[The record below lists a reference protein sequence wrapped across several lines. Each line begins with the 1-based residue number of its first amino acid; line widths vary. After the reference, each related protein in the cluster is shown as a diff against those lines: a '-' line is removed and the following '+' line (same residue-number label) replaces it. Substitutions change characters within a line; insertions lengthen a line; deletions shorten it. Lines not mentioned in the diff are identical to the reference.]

1 MQNKYDLIIIGGGQA
16 GLAAGYYAKQK
27 NLSYLILEA
36 GSSIGNTWRDR
47 YDNLTLFT
55 PRAYSNLPG
64 LPVEDDKDGYPT
76 KDEVANYLQN
86 YAQHFELNIRLNEFV
101 RQLTKAGG
109 IFTVTASSTMYQAV
123 NVVVATGPFQ
133 TPRIPTWAKPT
144 DNVIQL
150 HSSAYKNLS
159 QIKGEKV
166 LVIGGGNSGAQIA
179 EEIAKEHKVD
189 LAVNTK
195 LRFMPAKILG
205 KSLFWW
211 LDKIGALNA
220 PTNSFKAKKL
230 RQRGDP
236 VIGTSLKALL
246 KSGAVTLKAEATD
259 MKGGMVAFADG
270 TNGQY
275 STIVYSTGYILDYG
289 WLNIPQALDEK
300 QMPIQNE
307 GISQTVEGLYFLG
320 LGWLRSRNSALLG
333 GVGRD
338 AQAIIEQL
346 PSDPRSPMSSANS

>member
-1 MQNKYDLIIIGGGQA
+1 MSQQYDLIIIGGGQA
-16 GLAAGYYAKQK
+16 GLAAGYHAHQK
-27 NLSYLILEA
+27 NLNYLILEA
-36 GSSIGNTWRDR
+36 GSSVGNTWRDR
-47 YDNLTLFT
+47 YDSLTLFT
-55 PRAYSNLPG
+55 PRAYSSLPG
-64 LPVEDDKDGYPT
+64 LPLEGDKEGYPT
-76 KDEVANYLQN
+76 KDEIADYLQK
-86 YAQHFELNIRLNEFV
+86 YAQHFQLNVQLNEFV
-101 RQLTKAGG
+101 RQLTKAAG
-109 IFTVTASSTMYQAV
+109 IFTVTTATAMYKAT
-123 NVVVATGPFQ
+123 NIIVATGPFQ
-133 TPRIPTWAKPT
+133 TPRIPSWATPT
-144 DNVIQL
+144 SEVTQL

-179 EEIAKEHKVD
+179 EEIAKDHKVD

-195 LRFMPAKILG
+195 LRFMPAKIFG

-246 KSGAVTLKAEATD
+246 KSGAVTIRAEAVD
-259 MKGGMVAFADG
+259 MNDGVVTFADG

-275 STIVYSTGYILDYG
+275 STIIYSTGYTLDYG

-300 QMPIQNE
+300 QMPIQKE
-307 GISQTVEGLYFLG
+307 GASQAVDGLYYLG
-320 LGWLRSRNSALLG
+320 LGWLRSRNSALVG
-333 GVGRD
+333 GVGKD
-338 AQAIIEQL
+338 AEFIVSKITISL
-346 PSDPRSPMSSANS
+346 